1 MNLCKVFIVCNE
13 PGYVQLQS
21 LMLKKTSCTVLA
33 VCILTM
39 INYLLLFLLT
49 AFPSPNDEKKLLMKN
64 RYLSSCV
71 LNYLINLKHL
81 QKKKKLW

>member
-13 PGYVQLQS
+13 PGYVQLYS

-49 AFPSPNDEKKLLMKN
+49 AFPTPNDEKKLLMKN
-64 RYLSSCV
+64 RYLSLCV

-81 QKKKKLW
+81 QKKNLW